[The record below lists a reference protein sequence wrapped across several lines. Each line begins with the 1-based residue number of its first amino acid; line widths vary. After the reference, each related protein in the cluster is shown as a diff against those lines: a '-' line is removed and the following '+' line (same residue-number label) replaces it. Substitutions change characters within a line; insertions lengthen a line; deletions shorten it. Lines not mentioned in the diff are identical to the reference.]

1 MKRVKYKNLGV
12 ALRYGVVV
20 SYEVARKYKL
30 VLNFKNWIALNA
42 LHFCKDGEKPLKNAR
57 DSGQ

>member
-20 SYEVARKYKL
+20 SCEVARKYKL
-30 VLNFKNWIALNA
+30 ILNFKNWIATTA
-42 LHFCKDGEKPLKNAR
+42 LQSRNDKERKEK
-57 DSGQ
+57 